1 MTPREL
7 ARVCDKILEAKKFRD
22 YPGARNGLQVSH
34 NKLVKKVG
42 WAVDA
47 DIESIRKAGK
57 ERVDFLIVH
66 HGLFWGNST
75 LDRKIRAKRVQEAKR
90 LGVAIYSSHLPLDAH
105 PELGNS
111 IGLLRALGL
120 EGWKRKRFGKA
131 MGKEIGYRV
140 EGGRWKLRDLVNRVA
155 LLRSG
160 HAGRVGSFAGLAS
173 AALQGGGVRVIAAG
187 PAVCRK
193 IGIVTGG
200 FGDLD
205 QAVKAGLDTLITG
218 EADYPTEV
226 KARELGINLIIGG
239 HRETEDFGVAKMSEK
254 IQGLKKDQ

>member
-1 MTPREL
+1 MSPREL
-7 ARVCDKILEAKKFRD
+7 AKTCDKILEAKKFRD

-34 NKLVKKVG
+34 GWTVKKIG
-42 WAVDA
+42 WSVDA
-47 DIESIRKAGK
+47 DLESIRKAGK
-57 ERVDFLIVH
+57 EKVDFLVVH
-66 HGLFWGNST
+66 HGLFWGNSI

-105 PELGNS
+105 SELGNS

-140 EGGRWKLRDLVNRVA
+140 EGGRWKRNELVRRCKSLMVDWP
-155 LLRSG
+155 R
-160 HAGRVGSFAGLAS
+160 RS
-173 AALQGGGVRVIAAG
+173 AALQNGGVRVIAAG
-187 PAVCRK
+187 PVVCRK

-205 QAVKAGLDTLITG
+205 QVVKAGLDTLITG

-226 KARELGINLIIGG
+226 KARELGINLILGG
-239 HRETEDFGVAKMSEK
+239 HRETEGFGVAKMSEK
-254 IQGLKKDQ
+254 IQGLKKNQ

>member
-1 MTPREL
+1 MTPLTL
-7 ARVCDKILEAKKFRD
+7 ANKCDRILESKKFRD

-34 NKLVKKVG
+34 NKPVKKVG

-66 HGLFWGNST
+66 HGLFWGSSA
-75 LDRKIRAKRVQEAKR
+75 LDRKIRQKRIGLAKK

-105 PELGNS
+105 QELGNS

-120 EGWKRKRFGKA
+120 EKWRRRRFGKA
-131 MGKEIGYRV
+131 MGKNIGFMV
-140 EGGRWKLRDLVNRVA
+140 EGGRASLTWLVNQV
-155 LLRSG
+155 SQVT
-160 HAGRVGSFAGLAS
+160 GRKAVVLG
-173 AALQGGGVRVIAAG
+173 RG
-187 PAVCRK
+187 PKVCRK

-205 QAVKAGLDTLITG
+205 QVVREGLDTLITG

-226 KARELGINLIIGG
+226 KARELKINLILGG
-239 HRETEDFGVAKMSEK
+239 HRETEVFGVKNLAVRIRMEM
-254 IQGLKKDQ
+254 